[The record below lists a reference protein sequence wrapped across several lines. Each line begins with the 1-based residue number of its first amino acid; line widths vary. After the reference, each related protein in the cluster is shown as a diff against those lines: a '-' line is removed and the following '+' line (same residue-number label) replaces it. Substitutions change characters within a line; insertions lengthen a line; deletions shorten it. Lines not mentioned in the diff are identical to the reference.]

1 MNKSS
6 VTAGDVKDALGVCRQ
21 TFFAVIAFSGVANL
35 LMLVPAFYMLNV
47 YDKAVGNNSLS
58 TLAALSV
65 ITAVLFIALG
75 SMEALRTRLLT
86 AASVKLD
93 HLLGPD
99 TYERTFHNAVN
110 VGSNRANTR
119 PLQDLTALRQFLTGN
134 GILAAC
140 DAPWLPIYIIILFL
154 FHPLLGWMGV
164 LSAFAILCVALL
176 NQRETSSTITEA
188 NHLAAASDGLTLR
201 VLRNAEAAAAMGM
214 LPAFKSN
221 WWRLELE
228 VLKKQEAASRKAAVF
243 NALIKT
249 LRLAIQSAA
258 IGAGAYLVL
267 KQEISP
273 GMIIAGSILIGRA
286 LQPVE
291 LGVGVWK
298 GFLDAYGQ
306 YQRLNEVTANIPL
319 TAEKM
324 SLPTLEGR
332 ISARNVAIVPPGA
345 QKPTVFNINFDIP
358 AGETVMLLGASG
370 AGKSTLIRGVLG
382 LWRTA
387 MGELRLDGAEPMAYN
402 RSEIGPQIGYLPQDI
417 ELLEGT
423 VAENICRFSEVDSDL
438 VVKAARDAG
447 VHDFILTLQNG
458 YDTVIG
464 GLGGLLSPGERQ
476 RIALA
481 RALYNRPRLVVLDEP
496 NSNLDE
502 QGEAALHQ
510 AIRMLKAEGSTV
522 ILISHR
528 KAVMPLADRIIFMAN
543 GTVVDSGPA
552 ADVVARLNAAN
563 RAQAAPEASNATDH
577 GTGKSLPAPDGQ
589 LTPNKKPR
597 VPTVTWNPK
606 GEQS

>member
-1 MNKSS
+1 MEDAT
-6 VTAGDVKDALGVCRQ
+6 VTVKTVGEALRLCRE
-21 TFFAVIAFSGVANL
+21 TFVAVVVFSGVANL

-47 YDKAVGNNSLS
+47 YDKAVANNSLS

-65 ITAVLFIALG
+65 ITGVLFVALG
-75 SMEALRTRLLT
+75 CMEALRTRLLA

-110 VGSNRANTR
+110 VGSTRANTR

-134 GILAAC
+134 GILAVC
-140 DAPWLPIYIIILFL
+140 DAPWLPIYLVILFL

-164 LSAFAILCVALL
+164 LSAVLILCVALI
-176 NQRETSSTITEA
+176 NQRETSSTITDA
-188 NHLAAASDGLTLR
+188 NKLAATSDGLTLR
-201 VLRNAEAAAAMGM
+201 ILRNAEAAAAMGM
-214 LPAFKSN
+214 MPAFKSK
-221 WWRLELE
+221 WWRLESE
-228 VLKKQEAASRKAAVF
+228 VLTKQEAASRKAAIF
-243 NALIKT
+243 NSLTKT

-291 LGVGVWK
+291 LAVGVWK
-298 GFLDAYGQ
+298 GFLDAYEQ

-319 TAEKM
+319 AEEKM
-324 SLPTLEGR
+324 SLPALEGR

-370 AGKSTLIRGVLG
+370 AGKSTLIRGILG

-423 VAENICRFSEVDSDL
+423 VAQNICRFAEVDSDL

-447 VHDFILTLQNG
+447 VHDFILTLPNG

-464 GLGGLLSPGERQ
+464 GIGGMLSPGERQ

-481 RALYNRPRLVVLDEP
+481 RALYKRPKLVVLDEP
-496 NSNLDE
+496 NSNLDDR
-502 QGEAALHQ
+502 GEAALHQ
-510 AIRMLKAEGSTV
+510 AIQMLKAEGSTV
-522 ILISHR
+522 IVISHR
-528 KAVMPLADRIIFMAN
+528 KTVMPLADRIIFMAN

-552 ADVVARLNAAN
+552 GDVVARLNAA
-563 RAQAAPEASNATDH
+563 AGTAASAEASNAPNA
-577 GTGKSLPAPDGQ
+577 GASKSLPAPSEQ
-589 LTPNKKPR
+589 QTPPKKSR
-597 VPTVTWNPK
+597 IPTVTWKPD